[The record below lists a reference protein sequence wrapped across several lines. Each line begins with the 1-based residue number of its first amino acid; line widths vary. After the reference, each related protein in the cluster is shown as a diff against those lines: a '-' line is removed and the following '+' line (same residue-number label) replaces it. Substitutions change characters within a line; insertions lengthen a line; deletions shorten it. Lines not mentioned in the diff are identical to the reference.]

1 MGGNNQSCLTIWADI
16 CKICRICICSV
27 VKVPILL
34 FTILALAHIKTTQ
47 SYDNISMGYL
57 SNANRH

>member
-34 FTILALAHIKTTQ
+34 FTILALAHIKTI
-47 SYDNISMGYL
+47 YPIL
-57 SNANRH
+57 